1 MELNLPDKAKCH
13 VVRKI
18 MVGLKK
24 VHYFDFSMRKKSE
37 TIDYAFVVFNSINK
51 NGLDLVNYCVFQ
63 IICTIFVNVD

>member
-1 MELNLPDKAKCH
+1 
-13 VVRKI
+13 
-18 MVGLKK
+18 MVGFKK

-51 NGLDLVNYCVFQ
+51 NGLDWVNYCAFQ